1 MSFGAAAAVAADVG
15 GNAHYVVV
23 AVDCVAAAAAA
34 AAVVAEHVVH
44 DGSSFVL
51 SDSTSAVNRTCK
63 DTDFPVSRE

>member
-23 AVDCVAAAAAA
+23 AVDCVADFAA

-44 DGSSFVL
+44 GGSSFVL